1 MTRKYNPGHY
11 VAMMR
16 GNDSHEA
23 MAAANNGHIRG
34 IEKRYT
40 WRSLEPVRGCYDF
53 TEIDRDLALCRNA
66 GRQLVAYIEDKT
78 FKTDAPSGWT
88 PENPLPDYLSHLAAP
103 NKQAGMTA
111 IRWHDEVIDRQQA
124 LVSKLGYHF
133 DAWPALE
140 GIALEETA
148 PGLDD
153 AWLRAFAYTPEAYRD
168 TYISHIEHAA
178 WALPTSLF
186 FWHMNFMPG
195 SPDGSYLSEIVSATA
210 HLGNLVMGGP
220 DVLPDNSA
228 LLKRAYPLYAKHQHD
243 VPMHVQVSPGSMKE
257 PGLTAQAAFEF
268 ARDVLNVDW
277 LFWYDF
283 PYGTSFTYADALA
296 VMAANPEIQ

>member
-23 MAAANNGHIRG
+23 MTAANNGHIRG

-40 WRSLEPVRGCYDF
+40 WRSLEPVRGQYVF
-53 TEIDRDLALCRNA
+53 AEIVRDLTWCASA
-66 GRQLVAYIEDKT
+66 GRQLVVYIEDKT
-78 FKTDAPSGWT
+78 FTD
-88 PENPLPDYLSHLAAP
+88 EVPLPDYLSHLCVR
-103 NKQAGMTA
+103 NRQSGFTA
-111 IRWHDEVIDRQQA
+111 IRWHEDVIDRQQR
-124 LVSKLGYHF
+124 LIERLGHHF
-133 DAWPALE
+133 DRWPEME

-153 AWLRAFAYTPEAYRD
+153 AWLKAFAYTPEAYRD
-168 TYISHIEHAA
+168 MYMSHIEHAA
-178 WALPTSLF
+178 WALPTSRF

-195 SPDGSYLSEIVSATA
+195 SIDGAYLSEIVSASA

-220 DVLPDNSA
+220 DVLPNNKA
-228 LLKRAYPLYAKHQHD
+228 LVTRAYPLYAKHQHD
-243 VPMHVQVSPGSMKE
+243 VAMMCQVSPGSMKE

-268 ARDVLNVDW
+268 ARDNLYVDH

-283 PYGTSFTYADALA
+283 RPKAGEVASFTYEDAVA
-296 VMAANPEIQ
+296 VMAANPLEIQ